1 MVFSGIFGGHRMH
14 HPDPLSGLK
23 NFFPP
28 LLGGLLIGSP
38 QSSLEMA
45 LGWREL
51 SRLKLHPHP
60 VGSLQATT
68 VGCGNLEECQGQSL
82 NCRKPSN
89 LQRSLWD
96 QQRPLLSCL
105 CIQLLP
111 LPNPTSFASFP
122 QVSTSRALPS
132 KPAH

>member
-1 MVFSGIFGGHRMH
+1 MVFSGIFGGHGMH
-14 HPDPLSGLK
+14 HPDALSGLK

-28 LLGGLLIGSP
+28 LLRGLLAGP

-51 SRLKLHPHP
+51 SRLKLHPRP

-68 VGCGNLEECQGQSL
+68 VSCGSLEECQGQSL

-89 LQRSLWD
+89 LQRSFAE
-96 QQRPLLSCL
+96 
-105 CIQLLP
+105 LP
-111 LPNPTSFASFP
+111 LHSASASAQSHFFCFLSTGVNLEGTP
-122 QVSTSRALPS
+122 Q
-132 KPAH
+132 